1 MNAFLRRRLS
11 SVELA
16 AAILFSV
23 AAMVLQWVFWQHV
36 GPLWRD
42 EICVVNIATL
52 PTLGEVW
59 EAMPHDHCPMLFLML
74 VRGWTAVGLGS
85 SDVDLRVLGLV
96 CGFVLLAA
104 LWLAGRKLG
113 QGLPLISL
121 SLAGLNFT
129 VIRYGDSIRAYGLAT
144 ALIILTLSLVWCC
157 LEAPNRRRWLLAAV
171 FAVLSVQTL
180 YQNAFLL
187 LAICLGGMAVCVRR
201 RQWHRA
207 FGVMSLG
214 LAAAISMLPYV
225 VPLRHAQSWW
235 LLSKAGINFNG
246 FLSRISEATGLLIG
260 VWVVLILFAV
270 LFGIGRVFIQTA
282 SDDPPEQTDLLL
294 FAGLSL
300 VLGLAGF
307 GFFIHLSGLPTEP
320 WYYIPAL
327 VFAAVCCD
335 AILPRL
341 HPLARVWVLVIA
353 AACAVYAGVSA
364 PPALRMRQTNGD
376 LAAASIAS
384 QAQPGDLILVQPWY
398 QGITFARHYHGIAPW
413 TTLPPLA
420 DYRFHRYDQ
429 FKIQIQMVDPTKPV
443 FQQMET
449 VLRSGHRV
457 WVVGDLS
464 ASRSNCAVSDNLP
477 PAPHG
482 PQGWYDEPYTLAWG
496 ARLGSFL
503 AFHAASFTAVAGLST
518 NSVNPMESMKL
529 LKASGWRTSISS
541 P

>member
-1 MNAFLRRRLS
+1 MSEFIRRKLS
-11 SVELA
+11 SFELA
-16 AAILFSV
+16 VAVVFSV
-23 AAMVLQWVFWQHV
+23 AAMVLQWVSWQHV

-52 PTLGEVW
+52 PTLGMVW
-59 EAMPHDHCPMLFLML
+59 EAMPHDHCPMLFLLL
-74 VRGWTAVGLGS
+74 VRGWTAVGMGN
-85 SDVDLRVLGLV
+85 SDLDLRVLGLV

-113 QGLPLISL
+113 KRMPLISL

-157 LEAPNRRRWLLAAV
+157 LEAPNRRRWLLAGV

-201 RQWHRA
+201 RLWRRA
-207 FGVMSLG
+207 CGVLSLG
-214 LAAAISMLPYV
+214 LTAAVSLLPYA

-246 FLSRISEATGLLIG
+246 FLSRISEATGMLIG
-260 VWVVLILFAV
+260 VWAVLILFAV
-270 LFGIGRVFIQTA
+270 LLGIGCVFIKTA
-282 SDDPPEQTDLLL
+282 SDDKPERIDLLL
-294 FAGLSL
+294 FASLSL
-300 VLGLAGF
+300 ALGLFGF
-307 GFFIHLSGLPTEP
+307 GFFIYLSGLPTEP

-335 AILPRL
+335 AILPRI
-341 HPLARVWVLVIA
+341 HPLARVWVLGIA
-353 AACAVYAGVSA
+353 VVCAVYAWVSA
-364 PPALRMRQTNGD
+364 QPTLRMRQTNGD
-376 LAAASIAS
+376 LAAALVAS
-384 QAQPGDLILVQPWY
+384 RAKPGDLIIVHPWY
-398 QGITFARHYHGIAPW
+398 QGITFARHYQGTTPW

-429 FKIQIQMVDPTKPV
+429 FKIQIQMVDPTRPV
-443 FQQMET
+443 FQQIEA
-449 VLRSGHRV
+449 VLRSGNRV
-457 WVVGDLS
+457 WVVGEIS
-464 ASRSNCAVSDNLP
+464 ASRPSRAVSANLP

-503 AFHAASFTAVAGLST
+503 AFHAASCKAVEGLSA

-529 LKASGWRTSISS
+529 VEASGWRISAGS